1 MLVVN
6 TTRKMERIYMNKIV
20 DFSEAEKKARLKDIE
35 NSKILTEEE
44 LELANDLQAKANAR
58 GMKLVPER
66 KVRNKAKFA
75 QFIQQ
80 NWKYINQINY
90 VTTAEKAFLV
100 DIMPYIGFGSNCIV
114 ESSDTKQQMPLT
126 QETLGKLIGK
136 NKSQMSKIIKP
147 LIDKGILDR
156 TEGSIE
162 DNNVR
167 SYAIFVNPN
176 IIYSGDRD
184 NVNPTL
190 QAMFRRT
197 PKELKKLPVQLF

>member
-1 MLVVN
+1 MTN
-6 TTRKMERIYMNKIV
+6 TINLKQ
-20 DFSEAEKKARLKDIE
+20 AEKNARLRDIE
-35 NSKILTEEE
+35 SSKILSEEE
-44 LELANDLQAKANAR
+44 MQLANELQSKANAR

-66 KVRNKAKFA
+66 KVKNKAKFA

-80 NWKYINQINY
+80 NWKYINEIKY
-90 VTTAEKAFLV
+90 ITTAEKAFLV
-100 DIMPYIGFGSNCIV
+100 DIIPYIGFGSNCIV
-114 ESSDTKQQMPLT
+114 ENTEVKQQIPLT
-126 QETLGKLIGK
+126 QEGLGKLIGK

-162 DNNVR
+162 ENNVR
-167 SYAIFVNPN
+167 TYAIFVNPN

-190 QAMFRRT
+190 QAMFRRV
-197 PKELKKLPVQLF
+197 PKELKKLPIQLF

>member
-1 MLVVN
+1 MS
-6 TTRKMERIYMNKIV
+6 KIV
-20 DFSEAEKKARLKDIE
+20 NFSEAEKKARLKDIE

-44 LELANDLQAKANAR
+44 MELANDLQAKANAR

-90 VTTAEKAFLV
+90 LTTAEKAFLV

-114 ESSDTKQQMPLT
+114 ESSDTKQQIPLT

-184 NVNPTL
+184 NVNATL